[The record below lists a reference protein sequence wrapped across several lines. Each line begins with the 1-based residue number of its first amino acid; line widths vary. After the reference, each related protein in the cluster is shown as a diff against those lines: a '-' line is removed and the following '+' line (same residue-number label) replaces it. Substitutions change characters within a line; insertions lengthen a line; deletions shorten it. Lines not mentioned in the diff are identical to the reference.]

1 MNRLGG
7 IRRGGPK
14 GLTGVLARIATS
26 AAIALAAAGSFVAPA
41 SAAGELNLYSSRHY
55 DTDERLYS
63 EFEEKTGIKIN
74 RIEGNAD
81 ELIQR
86 IKSEGRN
93 SPADVL
99 LTVDAGRI
107 WRAEQMGIF
116 QPVSTEYLEARIPSH
131 LRHPDGLWYGFSQ
144 RARIIFY
151 DKDRVSPLQI
161 QTYDDL
167 ADPALKGMVCT
178 RSSSNVYMLSLMA
191 AQIEHKGEQGAKDW
205 AAGVYENRARDPQGG
220 DTDQLRAIVSGECG
234 VALANTYYFARALR
248 SEVKGL
254 GETEIAKIGW
264 IFPNQSTTGAHVNIS
279 GAGVVATAPNKENA
293 VKFLEYL
300 ASDSAQAYFSAGN
313 DEYPAVPGV
322 ELSASVARLGL
333 FRQDTM
339 NLAKLG
345 ENQPLAQKLYD
356 EVGYK

>member
-1 MNRLGG
+1 MKKLGG
-7 IRRGGPK
+7 SRRLAGS
-14 GLTGVLARIATS
+14 GLLVRIAMTV
-26 AAIALAAAGSFVAPA
+26 AIMSGLGGLAARDAA
-41 SAAGELNLYSSRHY
+41 AAGELNLYSSRHY

-63 EFEEKTGIKIN
+63 EFEEKTGITLN
-74 RIEGNAD
+74 RIEGDAD

-116 QPVSTEYLEARIPSH
+116 QPVHTDFLEARIPSY

-151 DKDRVSPLQI
+151 DKERVSPLQI
-161 QTYDDL
+161 QTYDAL

-205 AAGVYENRARDPQGG
+205 AAGVYANRARDPQGG
-220 DTDQLRAIVSGECG
+220 DTDQLRALASGECG
-234 VALANTYYFARALR
+234 VALSNTYYFARALR

-254 GETEIAKIGW
+254 GENEISKIGW
-264 IFPNQSTTGAHVNIS
+264 VFPNQNTSGAHVNIS

-293 VKFLEYL
+293 IKFLEYL

-322 ELSASVARLGL
+322 ELSSSVARLGL

-345 ENQPLAQKLYD
+345 ENQPMAQRLYD

>member
-1 MNRLGG
+1 MN
-7 IRRGGPK
+7 
-14 GLTGVLARIATS
+14 LTGGMTRGRVSALVARAG
-26 AAIALAAAGSFVAPA
+26 LAAVLVAGFAGI
-41 SAAGELNLYSSRHY
+41 AATGAMAQGELNLYSSRHY
-55 DTDERLYS
+55 DTDERLYT
-63 EFEEKTGIKIN
+63 EFEEKTGITIN
-74 RIEGNAD
+74 RIEGKAD
-81 ELIQR
+81 ELIER

-93 SPADVL
+93 SPADIL

-107 WRAEQMGIF
+107 WRAEQMDLL
-116 QPVSTEYLEARIPSH
+116 QPVETEFLNARIPAY

-151 DKDRVSPLQI
+151 DRERVSPTQI

-178 RSSSNVYMLSLMA
+178 RSSSNIYMLSLMA
-191 AQIEHKGEQGAKDW
+191 AQIEHKGEQAAKDW

-220 DTDQLRAIVSGECG
+220 DTDQLRGIASGECA
-234 VALANTYYFARALR
+234 VAVANTYYFARALR
-248 SEVKGL
+248 KDVKGL
-254 GETEIAKIGW
+254 DETEIAKIGW
-264 IFPNQSTTGAHVNIS
+264 VFPNQSTTGAHVNIS

-300 ASDSAQAYFSAGN
+300 ASESAQAYFSAGN

-322 ELSASVARLGL
+322 ELSESVAQLGL

-345 ENQPLAQKLYD
+345 ENQPTAQKLYD

>member
-1 MNRLGG
+1 MKMLGGTGLFARIAMAAAVVTGLGG
-7 IRRGGPK
+7 IAVK
-14 GLTGVLARIATS
+14 D
-26 AAIALAAAGSFVAPA
+26 AA
-41 SAAGELNLYSSRHY
+41 AAGELNLYSSRHY

-63 EFEEKTGIKIN
+63 EFEKKTGITIN

-116 QPVSTEYLEARIPSH
+116 QPIKNEYLEARIPSY

-151 DKDRVSPLQI
+151 DKERVSPLQI

-205 AAGVYENRARDPQGG
+205 AAGVYANRARDPQGG
-220 DTDQLRAIVSGECG
+220 DTDQLRAIASGECG
-234 VALANTYYFARALR
+234 VAVANTYYFARALR
-248 SEVKGL
+248 REVKGL
-254 GETEIAKIGW
+254 DENEIAKIGW
-264 IFPNQSTTGAHVNIS
+264 IFPNQSSTGAHVNIS
-279 GAGVVATAPNKENA
+279 GAGVIATAPHKENA
-293 VKFLEYL
+293 IKFLEYL

-322 ELSASVARLGL
+322 ELSSSVARLGL

-345 ENQPLAQKLYD
+345 ENQPLAQRLYD